1 VNWDQIRTILW
12 LRWRLS
18 RNQLRRAGALGAVLS
33 ALMLVSAVML
43 GVAGFVGGLL
53 AGALAFKDAQPMVLL
68 FTWDGLTLAFL
79 LFWMVGLMAELQ
91 RSESIDL
98 QRLMHLPVSL
108 RPVFF
113 FNYLASHLAVSVVL
127 FVPAMTGL
135 ALGLSFGRGPM
146 MLLLLPL
153 ALSMVFMVTAWTYC
167 LRGWLAALMTNP
179 RKRRAVI
186 MIVTLVFIVA
196 AQAPNFYFQIIRRDL
211 HQKPPP
217 GATSAERKQ
226 FRQSRQERNQRT
238 LEVFISAQKYVPPLW
253 LPVGAQALAGGNV
266 LPALLGFVGCAGL
279 GALGLRRAYRSTI
292 QFYYG
297 NSGGK
302 PAASPSTAAP
312 ATSVPRPRSSPA
324 RARPL
329 LVERGLPFV
338 PEEAAAVGLATL
350 RSCLR
355 APEVKMAWGST
366 FIIMLFAGM
375 MVLVNTPREFPEQVR
390 PLAAT
395 AAVAVTMFTLL
406 QFMGNHFGFDRAG
419 FRALVLSPV
428 ERRWILLGKNLANL
442 PPAFCAGMTFLAV
455 AAWRVRLGPD
465 LILAGVLQWAAMFLL
480 MSALGNMLS
489 ILVPYRIQAG
499 SMKPTKMP
507 AKATLLIFA
516 GHALFPVFM
525 IPAIVPAVA
534 EMIWQFTGGAK
545 WIPVSLILSA
555 LLAAVAVFAYW
566 RSLAP
571 LGRFLQRREMA
582 VLAQVS
588 TEVE

>member
-1 VNWDQIRTILW
+1 MNWDQIKTILW

-18 RNQLRRAGALGAVLS
+18 RNQLRRAGALGTVLS
-33 ALMLVSAVML
+33 VLMLVGAGLL
-43 GVAGFVGGLL
+43 GAGGFVGGLM
-53 AGALAFKDAQPMVLL
+53 AGALAFKSAPPMAIL
-68 FTWDGLTLAFL
+68 FTWDGLTFFFL
-79 LFWMVGLMAELQ
+79 LFWMIGLMAELQ

-127 FVPAMTGL
+127 LVPAMVGL
-135 ALGLSFGRGPM
+135 ALGLAFARGPM

-153 ALSMVFMVTAWTYC
+153 ALSMVFMITAWTYC

-211 HQKPPP
+211 TKNPPP
-217 GATSAERKQ
+217 GATAEERKQ
-226 FRQSRQERNQRT
+226 FRQSRQERNQRA
-238 LEVFISAQKYVPPLW
+238 LETFIAAQKYVPPFW
-253 LPVGAQALAGGNV
+253 LPVGAQSLAEGSA
-266 LPALLGFVGCAGL
+266 LPALLGFAGCAGL
-279 GALGLRRAYRSTI
+279 GALGLRRAYRGTI
-292 QFYYG
+292 RFYHG
-297 NSGGK
+297 GPVGK
-302 PAASPSTAAP
+302 PAASPSAP
-312 ATSVPRPRSSPA
+312 AATVTQAKAPPVRN
-324 RARPL
+324 RPL
-329 LVERGLPFV
+329 LVERRLPLV
-338 PEEAAAVGLATL
+338 PEEAAAVGVATF

-366 FIIMLFAGM
+366 FIIMLFAGA
-375 MVLVNTPREFPEQVR
+375 MVLVNTRGEMPEQVR

-419 FRALVLSPV
+419 FRALVLSPMD
-428 ERRWILLGKNLANL
+428 RRWILLGKNLANV
-442 PPAFCAGMTFLAV
+442 PPAFCAGMTFLGV
-455 AAWRVRLGPD
+455 AAWRAGLGPD
-465 LILAGVLQWAAMFLL
+465 LILAGVLQWIAMFVL

-499 SMKPTKMP
+499 SMKPTKLP
-507 AKATLLIFA
+507 AKATLLLFA
-516 GHALFPVFM
+516 GHLLFPVFM
-525 IPAIVPAVA
+525 IPAAVPAVA

-545 WIPVSLILSA
+545 WVPVSLILSVV
-555 LLAAVAVFAYW
+555 LAAAAVLIYW

-571 LGRFLQRREMA
+571 LGRYLQRREMA
-582 VLAQVS
+582 MLTQLSA
-588 TEVE
+588 EVE